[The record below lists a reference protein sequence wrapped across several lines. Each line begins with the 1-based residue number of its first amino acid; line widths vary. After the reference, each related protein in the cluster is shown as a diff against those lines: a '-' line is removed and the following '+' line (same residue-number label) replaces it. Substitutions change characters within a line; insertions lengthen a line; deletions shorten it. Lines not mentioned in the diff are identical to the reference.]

1 MKSTFLRRIAAVL
14 TIVVALAQFAP
25 VEAAKRNKRKRH
37 RNHHSKELLGA
48 ADIQRK
54 AAQYAHELLL
64 DLPAGALGSVS
75 ITEGTDFQTAVRK
88 NVRGLK
94 AAIANSSWPQAAKNA
109 AFWNLPPQL
118 IGGGGSGNWS
128 GETSNGGYC
137 FCWTRTTIFF
147 KDPWY
152 VIRFTVKICC
162 TPAATPT
169 STPTATPTPT
179 STPTPTPTATA
190 TPTATPTS
198 TPTATPTP
206 TCTPGAQCVYTRD
219 EWTAIPNWPVQE
231 LQLGNVIYDRG
242 ELQFIMDESIG
253 NNGLIAVAQEEIAAK
268 LNIANGAHFDCIAET
283 VTDVDVLIGNL
294 VIPPIGS
301 GFIPLGNVQGYVNQ
315 LAQYNKGD

>member
-1 MKSTFLRRIAAVL
+1 MMQQVRSDTKMKNTFLRQIAVAL

-25 VEAAKRNKRKRH
+25 VEAAKRNKRKKH
-37 RNHHSKELLGA
+37 RGHHSKELLGA
-48 ADIQRK
+48 ADIQKK

-75 ITEGTDFQTAVRK
+75 ITEGTDFQGAVQK
-88 NVRGLK
+88 NVRELK

-162 TPAATPT
+162 TPTPT
-169 STPTATPTPT
+169 PTVTPSPTTTPSPTATPTPPT
-179 STPTPTPTATA
+179 PTPTPRRPTPRPTVTPTPTPTAS
-190 TPTATPTS
+190 PTATPT
-198 TPTATPTP
+198 
-206 TCTPGAQCVYTRD
+206 
-219 EWTAIPNWPVQE
+219 
-231 LQLGNVIYDRG
+231 
-242 ELQFIMDESIG
+242 
-253 NNGLIAVAQEEIAAK
+253 
-268 LNIANGAHFDCIAET
+268 
-283 VTDVDVLIGNL
+283 
-294 VIPPIGS
+294 
-301 GFIPLGNVQGYVNQ
+301 
-315 LAQYNKGD
+315 